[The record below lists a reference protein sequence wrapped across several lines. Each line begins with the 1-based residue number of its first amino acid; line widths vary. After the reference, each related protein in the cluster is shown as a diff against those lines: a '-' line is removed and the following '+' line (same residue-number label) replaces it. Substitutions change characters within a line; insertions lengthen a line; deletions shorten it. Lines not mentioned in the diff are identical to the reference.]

1 MHHEIAV
8 PPRAAYGSVWERQS
22 WLGPATLESL
32 EGVNEQVLALLRVQ
46 CRVAVDP
53 APWVRQVSELLLALD
68 GPALRRAASCAV
80 LLVDAG
86 LADSFQWSDAIRGA
100 VRDRADREP
109 AAFFTTE
116 GAMSLMRLVMTHAW
130 HLARSEPAAAR
141 LLLGISG
148 ANATVIGACTLGRL
162 IQLAESRTEWLRPR
176 WENRPRIW
184 LDLLRTAQ
192 HGGSGAVERM
202 RVRVLQLLAADARQ
216 G

>member
-53 APWVRQVSELLLALD
+53 
-68 GPALRRAASCAV
+68 ASCAV

-148 ANATVIGACTLGRL
+148 ANVTVIGACTLGRL